1 MTKEDL
7 LKNIAEMGYNVGYG
21 AKVHFSTYDIVEKV
35 PGAIGFIS
43 FVIGILS
50 LFIDFLTTKYLSS
63 ILTILGIV
71 SLLLSLYN
79 KEKSN
84 YEEVGSRLTN
94 LFNELKILYYN
105 VKESKT
111 PKDLKRYE
119 KKLLKIEKEFNSTSL
134 SKQILLSEWYAHYKF
149 FWQHQIEWIEEQ
161 KRFGLFR
168 DKIPLSFSILLF
180 FCLLLVLL
188 FFLNLI
194 SKSSNLIRLTF
205 SAFLE

>member
-105 VKESKT
+105 VKGLEAS
-111 PKDLKRYE
+111 KDLKSYE
-119 KKLLKIEKEFNSTSL
+119 KKFLEIEKEFNSISL
-134 SKQILLSEWYAHYKF
+134 SKQILFSEWYAHYKF

-180 FCLLLVLL
+180 LIVISLIV
-188 FFLNLI
+188 FFKFN
-194 SKSSNLIRLTF
+194 SEVFKPH
-205 SAFLE
+205 

>member
-7 LKNIAEMGYNVGYG
+7 LKNIAEMGYNIGYG

-35 PGAIGFIS
+35 PGVIGFIS

-111 PKDLKRYE
+111 PKDLKSYE
-119 KKLLKIEKEFNSTSL
+119 KKLLEIEKEFNSTSL
-134 SKQILLSEWYAHYKF
+134 SKQILFSEWYAHYKF

-180 FCLLLVLL
+180 LIVISLIVFFKFNIEVL
-188 FFLNLI
+188 
-194 SKSSNLIRLTF
+194 KSH
-205 SAFLE
+205 

>member
-1 MTKEDL
+1 M
-7 LKNIAEMGYNVGYG
+7 
-21 AKVHFSTYDIVEKV
+21 
-35 PGAIGFIS
+35 
-43 FVIGILS
+43 
-50 LFIDFLTTKYLSS
+50 TTKYLSS

-84 YEEVGSRLTN
+84 YEEVGSRLAN

-105 VKESKT
+105 VKGLEAS
-111 PKDLKRYE
+111 KDLKSYE
-119 KKLLKIEKEFNSTSL
+119 KKFLEIEKEFNSISL
-134 SKQILLSEWYAHYKF
+134 SKQILFSEWYAHYKF

-180 FCLLLVLL
+180 LIVISLIVFS
-188 FFLNLI
+188 NLI
-194 SKSSNLIRLTF
+194 AKSSNLIRLTF
-205 SAFLE
+205 SDFLNTRFTRRS

>member
-50 LFIDFLTTKYLSS
+50 LFIDFLTTKYLSA

-71 SLLLSLYN
+71 SVLLSLYN

-84 YEEVGSRLTN
+84 YEKVGSRLTN

-111 PKDLKRYE
+111 PKDVKSYE
-119 KKLLKIEKEFNSTSL
+119 KKLLEIEKEFNSISI
-134 SKQILLSEWYAHYKF
+134 SKQILFSEWYAHYKF

-168 DKIPLSFSILLF
+168 DKIPLSFS
-180 FCLLLVLL
+180 VLL
-188 FFLNLI
+188 FLI
-194 SKSSNLIRLTF
+194 AISLIVF
-205 SAFLE
+205 FKFNSEVFKPH

>member
-7 LKNIAEMGYNVGYG
+7 LKNIAEMGYNIGYG

-35 PGAIGFIS
+35 PGVIGFIS

-84 YEEVGSRLTN
+84 YEKVGTRLTN

-105 VKESKT
+105 VKGLEAS
-111 PKDLKRYE
+111 KDLKSYE
-119 KKLLKIEKEFNSTSL
+119 KKFLEIEKEFNSISL
-134 SKQILLSEWYAHYKF
+134 SKQILFSEWYAHYKF

-180 FCLLLVLL
+180 LIVISLIV
-188 FFLNLI
+188 FFKFN
-194 SKSSNLIRLTF
+194 SEVFKPH
-205 SAFLE
+205 

>member
-35 PGAIGFIS
+35 PGIIGFIS

-84 YEEVGSRLTN
+84 YEKVGSRLTN

-105 VKESKT
+105 VKESKI
-111 PKDLKRYE
+111 PKDLKSYE
-119 KKLLKIEKEFNSTSL
+119 KKLLEIEKEFNSTSI
-134 SKQILLSEWYAHYKF
+134 SKQILFSEWYAHYKF
-149 FWQHQIEWIEEQ
+149 FWQHQIEWIKEQ

-168 DKIPLSFSILLF
+168 DKIPLSF
-180 FCLLLVLL
+180 LVLL
-188 FFLNLI
+188 FLI
-194 SKSSNLIRLTF
+194 VISLIVFFKFNSTVF
-205 SAFLE
+205 KPH